1 MKEVVYQG
9 KFINMAKEGRWE
21 FCERV
26 KDTAAAMIFACTP
39 DNRVL
44 LVEEF
49 RPPVGR
55 RCLCFPAGLVG
66 DESPESAA
74 AAANRELEE
83 ETGYTAARM
92 EYLFT
97 GPSSPG
103 LTSEMISFFLASG
116 LSRVSQ
122 GGGVEGEDITVHEVP
137 MDSIDSWL
145 AQRERE
151 GVLIDARIYAGIH
164 FLQRAQH
171 KA

>member
-1 MKEVVYQG
+1 MKEIVCKG

-26 KDTAAAMIFACTP
+26 NNTAAAMIFACTP
-39 DNRVL
+39 ENRVL

-66 DESPESAA
+66 DGNPESAA
-74 AAANRELEE
+74 AATRELEE

-92 EYLFT
+92 EFLFS

-103 LTSEMISFFLASG
+103 LTSEMISFFRASG

-122 GGGVEGEDITVHEVP
+122 GGGVDGENITVHEVP
-137 MDSIDSWL
+137 LDSIDSWL
-145 AQRERE
+145 AQKERE
-151 GVLIDARIYAGIH
+151 GVLIDARIYAGIY
-164 FLQRAQH
+164 FLQR
-171 KA
+171 